1 MEIYF
6 RILGKQKI
14 MSKNKGSF
22 EPHGLTIVYKE
33 LGTISIDEF
42 KHAVITDVNA
52 LKDIY
57 NVRYVTGPRIK
68 LFVTNEYGEEI
79 RLRRPTGGSIQ
90 YMDTHH
96 YRPAC
101 KDYDL

>member
-1 MEIYF
+1 
-6 RILGKQKI
+6 
-14 MSKNKGSF
+14 MSSKKGPF
-22 EPHGLTIVYKE
+22 EPDGLLIAYKE

-42 KHAVITDVNA
+42 KQA
-52 LKDIY
+52 LIADMDCLKEIY
-57 NVRYVTGPRIK
+57 NVRYVTAPRLKII
-68 LFVTNEYGEEI
+68 VTNEYGEQI
-79 RLRRPTGGSIQ
+79 KVRRPTGGSIY

>member
-1 MEIYF
+1 MTT
-6 RILGKQKI
+6 G
-14 MSKNKGSF
+14 KGSF
-22 EPHGLTIVYKE
+22 EPHGLLISYKQ
-33 LGTISIDEF
+33 LGTISIEELA
-42 KHAVITDVNA
+42 HAIMEDIGA

-57 NVRYVTGPRIK
+57 NVRYVTAPRLKI
-68 LFVTNEYGEEI
+68 FVTNEYGEELSVR
-79 RLRRPTGGSIQ
+79 RLGGGRIY

>member
-1 MEIYF
+1 MTN
-6 RILGKQKI
+6 
-14 MSKNKGSF
+14 KNKGAF
-22 EPHGLTIVYKE
+22 ALDGLLIAYKQ
-33 LGTISIDEF
+33 LGTISIEELQDALVEDM
-42 KHAVITDVNA
+42 KA

-57 NVRYVTGPRIK
+57 NVRYVRNVRLKIH
-68 LFVTNEYGEEI
+68 VTNEYGEEYK
-79 RLRRPTGGSIQ
+79 LKRPGGGDIH

>member
-1 MEIYF
+1 MTISY
-6 RILGKQKI
+6 KQ
-14 MSKNKGSF
+14 
-22 EPHGLTIVYKE
+22 
-33 LGTISIDEF
+33 LGTISVDELL
-42 KHAVITDVNA
+42 HAIAEDIHA

-57 NVRYVTGPRIK
+57 NVQFVRAPQLRFY
-68 LFVTNEYGEEI
+68 VTNEYGEAI
-79 RLRRPTGGSIQ
+79 KVRRPTGGKIF

>member
-1 MEIYF
+1 
-6 RILGKQKI
+6 
-14 MSKNKGSF
+14 MSANKGSF
-22 EPHGLTIVYKE
+22 EPHGLTIAYKE

-42 KHAVITDVNA
+42 IQAVITDVYA

-57 NVRYVTGPRIK
+57 NVLYVNGSRLK
-68 LFVTNEYGEEI
+68 LFVTNEYGEPVK
-79 RLRRPTGGSIQ
+79 LRRPAGGTIHF
-90 YMDTHH
+90 MDTHH

>member
-1 MEIYF
+1 
-6 RILGKQKI
+6 
-14 MSKNKGSF
+14 MSTGNGSSGRS
-22 EPHGLTIVYKE
+22 GLFIAYRE

-42 KHAVITDVNA
+42 KQALIADINA

-57 NVRYVTGPRIK
+57 DVRYVKDAR
-68 LFVTNEYGEEI
+68 LNFLVTNEYGEEL
-79 RLRRPTGGSIQ
+79 RVRRPTGGTIRF
-90 YMDTHH
+90 MDTHH

>member
-6 RILGKQKI
+6 SYITKRPP
-14 MSKNKGSF
+14 MSRKKGSW
-22 EPHGLTIVYKE
+22 EPYGLTISYNE
-33 LGTISIDEF
+33 LGVVNIDELA
-42 KHAVITDVNA
+42 HAILEDIQA

-57 NVRYVTGPRIK
+57 NVRFVNGTR
-68 LFVTNEYGEEI
+68 LRLLVTNEYGEELRVI
-79 RLRRPTGGSIQ
+79 RPSGGRIF

>member
-1 MEIYF
+1 
-6 RILGKQKI
+6 
-14 MSKNKGSF
+14 MSTNNCSF
-22 EPHGLTIVYKE
+22 GPDGLTIAYKE

-42 KHAVITDVNA
+42 KQALIADMGA

-57 NVRYVTGPRIK
+57 NVRYVTAPRVKII
-68 LFVTNEYGEEI
+68 VTNEYGEPI
-79 RLRRPTGGSIQ
+79 KIRRPTGGTIHF
-90 YMDTHH
+90 MDTHH